1 MARTQLWGEREEA
14 VLVKHRGPSIG
25 LYVVVLFFD
34 ASDGREHVQRGD
46 QVAEGVSDDILG

>member
-1 MARTQLWGEREEA
+1 MARTQLWRERGR
-14 VLVKHRGPSIG
+14 LCWSSIG

-34 ASDGREHVQRGD
+34 ASDAREHVQRGD